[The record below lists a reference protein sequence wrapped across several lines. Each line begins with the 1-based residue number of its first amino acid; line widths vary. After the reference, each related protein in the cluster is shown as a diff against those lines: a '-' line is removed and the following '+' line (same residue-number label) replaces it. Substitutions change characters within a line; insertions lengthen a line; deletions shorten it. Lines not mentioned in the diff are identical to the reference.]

1 MGYNVA
7 ITDRLAYSVTLT
19 DRLSYSILITD
30 RLPYALTITDRL
42 PYSLTITDRLAYSL
56 TVEDYNLPMP
66 SYVVN
71 FTSFTGLTG
80 GTATDLDGLSA
91 TVLNLYVDGTVA
103 EMYLTGNIALKF
115 RLRAI
120 GTDTES
126 APWIIACDNDAT
138 RVWQLLAVT
147 KEGLAC
153 TYNSA
158 TGLWYRVWSVGS
170 DGSATV
176 SQDETGFSIPA

>member
-1 MGYNVA
+1 MAYSVA
-7 ITDRLAYSVTLT
+7 ISDNLAYSLDVSDNL
-19 DRLSYSILITD
+19 
-30 RLPYALTITDRL
+30 A
-42 PYSLTITDRLAYSL
+42 YSLDVSDNLAYSLNISDLLAYSLNIADLLAYSL
-56 TVEDYNLPMP
+56 TIEDYNIPMP

-91 TVLNLYVDGTVA
+91 TVLNLYVTGTVA
-103 EMYLTGNIALKF
+103 EMYLTGDIALKF

-120 GTDTES
+120 GADVES

-138 RVWQLLAVT
+138 RVWELLAVT
-147 KEGLAC
+147 KEGLPC
-153 TYNSA
+153 TYNSV